1 MKTREITPFG
11 VRIPPDLKSQVK
23 DAAAR
28 EGRSMNAQIVQ
39 HLRTIYQPAEGET
52 ADQFAESFLRF
63 TADNA
68 VAKASRKASA

>member
-11 VRIPPDLKSQVK
+11 VRIPPDLKAQVK

-39 HLRTIYQPAEGET
+39 HLRSIYQPEE
-52 ADQFAESFLRF
+52 
-63 TADNA
+63 N
-68 VAKASRKASA
+68 VSA